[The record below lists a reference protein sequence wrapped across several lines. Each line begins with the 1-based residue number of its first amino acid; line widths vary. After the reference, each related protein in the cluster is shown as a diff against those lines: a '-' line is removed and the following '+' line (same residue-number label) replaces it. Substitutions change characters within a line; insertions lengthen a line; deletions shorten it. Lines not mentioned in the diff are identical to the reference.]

1 MGCRIKTSC
10 RVKSVSSFD
19 GGTYICTY
27 ATILLIQTEA
37 ILTLAGRY
45 RVLEN
50 DGSEETYDSVILGVN
65 APNALKVL
73 GDEATDYELKILGA
87 CQYVHR

>member
-1 MGCRIKTSC
+1 LYLGKTTTKSIK
-10 RVKSVSSFD
+10 RVFEEEECVCYHIIEPVT
-19 GGTYICTY
+19 GNN
-27 ATILLIQTEA
+27 ILA
-37 ILTLAGRY
+37 LAACY

-50 DGSEETYDSVILGVN
+50 DGSEETYDSVILGVH

-73 GDEATDYELKILGA
+73 GAEATHDELKILGA